1 VIVCVGVTL
10 FVGAMKIDSGSG
22 GPVRLIAMFDDEEG
36 GISTGTATGYG
47 IYLLTTA
54 VVCVIIG

>member
-1 VIVCVGVTL
+1 
-10 FVGAMKIDSGSG
+10 MKIDSGSG